1 MLFRKEALQ
10 SGTQKD
16 LGSVIVVSPP
26 SLRVASACALL
37 FCIVLVLFMTFA
49 SYTRREA
56 VTGVLV
62 PEGGLI
68 KVFAPQVGVVQDLLV
83 TEGQQVQ
90 AGATL
95 LTLVSDTQ
103 NGEAGANQDAI
114 SRLIAR
120 RNNSLADEMAET
132 RVLHQQEREG
142 KQRRLAMLEGEQE
155 KVAAQIALTRQR
167 LTLAQ
172 GIAERYADLQRQ
184 DFVSRDLLQAKQDA
198 VLEVRLRAEE
208 LNRSLLALRNDSA
221 GLRAELAELPFNQTK
236 QLVDLQRRLL
246 ESQSNLLE
254 SEVKRQVVI
263 TAPAAGEVT
272 AMGVVNGAR
281 ADVSRP
287 LFSLVPQDSPLY
299 AELYVPSRSA
309 GFVRPGHEVMLR
321 YQAYP
326 YQHFGLARGTVASV
340 SRSALPADEIM
351 TVGAASEALR
361 EQGPLYRV
369 KVALDRQSLFARGRE
384 ERLRSG
390 MQLDADIMLENLP
403 LYEWLLE
410 PLRGIGKRL

>member
-1 MLFRKEALQ
+1 MLFRKEALHA
-10 SGTQKD
+10 GRNKE
-16 LGSVIVVSPP
+16 LGNVVLVSPP
-26 SLRVASACALL
+26 SLRLAGAGAVL
-37 FCIVLVLFMTFA
+37 FCILLALFLGLA

-62 PEGGLI
+62 PEGGLV
-68 KVFAPQVGVVQDLLV
+68 KVFAPQVGVVQDLAV
-83 TEGQQVQ
+83 SEGQQVQ
-90 AGATL
+90 AGAAL
-95 LTLVSDTQ
+95 LTLVSDTH
-103 NGEAGANQDAI
+103 NGDADANQVAI
-114 SRLIAR
+114 SRLIQR
-120 RNNSLADEMAET
+120 RNSSLADEIAET
-132 RVLHQQEREG
+132 KVLHQQEREG
-142 KQRRLAMLEGEQE
+142 KQRRLAMLQGEQD
-155 KVAAQIALTRQR
+155 KVAAQIALTTQR
-167 LTLAQ
+167 LALAQ
-172 GIAERYADLQRQ
+172 GIAERYTELQRQ

-221 GLRAELAELPFNQTK
+221 ALRAELAELPFNQTK
-236 QLVDLQRRLL
+236 QLADLDRRLL
-246 ESQSNLLE
+246 ESQSSLLE

-272 AMGVVNGAR
+272 AIGVVNGAR

-287 LFSLVPQDSPLY
+287 LFSLVPQNSQLY

-309 GFVRPGHEVMLR
+309 GFVRPGHAVMLR

-369 KVALDRQSLFARGRE
+369 RVTLERQNLFARGRE